1 MTLDEKNRILTKDF
15 DELWNML
22 WIKPNSKQHKKEYSS
37 SFDKFTHLRQH
48 TDTDPH
54 ICLLG
59 MLIDK
64 SKTKWD
70 IPEWGFPKRT

>member
-1 MTLDEKNRILTKDF
+1 
-15 DELWNML
+15 ML

-70 IPEWGFPKRT
+70 IPEWGFPKGRRNLYESDLDCAER